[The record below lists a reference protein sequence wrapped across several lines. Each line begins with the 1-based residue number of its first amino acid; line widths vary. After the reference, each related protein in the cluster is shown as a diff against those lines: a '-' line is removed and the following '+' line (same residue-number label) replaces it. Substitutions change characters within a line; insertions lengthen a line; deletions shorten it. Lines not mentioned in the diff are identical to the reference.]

1 MERKRRSSHRL
12 RENSKPKFKNTAA
25 TAVDLD
31 DDDDFVSPPR
41 ETKLADERVL
51 EITSGPTVK
60 KRKGKEV
67 ATDVVNIRSGST
79 TKGKKQKNIDKKLQ
93 EKEIRSKRK
102 FENAPSHLKLKLKG
116 KISEIPESK
125 KNDTKKDKRKK
136 VDSEYGPGLRRLSTR
151 MKPGRI
157 CEAAAGLSPEQRE
170 AVEKM
175 GLGTLLRINMDNLP
189 GLLNYYLL
197 DSYYD
202 ASDRLILQNTAILV
216 TKQLISE
223 IMGFEPSGLDFNSLP
238 SCEKTNPILKEW
250 KSQFPD
256 KKYSSEAYLD
266 LIKRTKEDTL
276 MFRLNFLTLFINT
289 FIESM
294 PMGTCQIKVVNKL
307 ILLDDYSKIDW
318 CGYMLDSLRTRKSKW
333 KRDYKTSYYTGPMT
347 LLLLIY
353 VYSMKY
359 ETIPLNKRPPFIVR
373 VTTKILTA
381 VENFEINSG
390 GFGKRQSDLRDEEY
404 PSEPDV
410 DIDEMVKD
418 FADEEAF
425 CAIVDIGFNKI
436 LKEKENMEI
445 ALSAGLAK
453 FPESELLISWKNKI
467 THMFYGETDSEDI
480 DSHDKGNENW
490 NDEPYESPKKNEE
503 TDKIEDEIQPD
514 DVYKTPLQVVNET
527 RVDTSSMTASQFF
540 DLPGV
545 AEEVIQL
552 VDKTTAEKGLKEKGK
567 DVETKELK
575 HYVRRKRKLPRNL
588 KSPFVSRVVSLS
600 SNVISIE
607 KDFCDS
613 IFVSTRDYDDVI
625 WENDD
630 GESMT

>member
-41 ETKLADERVL
+41 E
-51 EITSGPTVK
+51 
-60 KRKGKEV
+60 KE
-67 ATDVVNIRSGST
+67 
-79 TKGKKQKNIDKKLQ
+79 L
-93 EKEIRSKRK
+93 RSKRK

-116 KISEIPESK
+116 KISENPESK

-136 VDSEYGPGLRRLSTR
+136 VDSEYRPGLRRLSTR
-151 MKPGRI
+151 MKLGRI

-197 DSYYD
+197 DSYDD
-202 ASDRLILQNTAILV
+202 ASDSLILQNTTILV

-256 KKYSSEAYLD
+256 KKY
-266 LIKRTKEDTL
+266 
-276 MFRLNFLTLFINT
+276 NT
-289 FIESM
+289 
-294 PMGTCQIKVVNKL
+294 
-307 ILLDDYSKIDW
+307 
-318 CGYMLDSLRTRKSKW
+318 
-333 KRDYKTSYYTGPMT
+333 
-347 LLLLIY
+347 
-353 VYSMKY
+353 
-359 ETIPLNKRPPFIVR
+359 
-373 VTTKILTA
+373 

-404 PSEPDV
+404 PSEHDV

-418 FADEEAF
+418 FSDEEAF
-425 CAIVDIGFNKI
+425 CTIVDIGFNKI

-467 THMFYGETDSEDI
+467 KHMFYGETDSEDI
-480 DSHDKGNENW
+480 DSHDKGNESW

-503 TDKIEDEIQPD
+503 TDKTEDDIQPD

-552 VDKTTAEKGLKEKGK
+552 VDKTKAEKDLKEKGK

-588 KSPFVSRVVSLS
+588 KSPFISRVVSLS

-613 IFVSTRDYDDVI
+613 IFVSTRDY
-625 WENDD
+625 E
-630 GESMT
+630 

>member
-1 MERKRRSSHRL
+1 MERKRRSSQRL

-41 ETKLADERVL
+41 ETKLGDERVL
-51 EITSGPTVK
+51 QITSGPTVK
-60 KRKGKEV
+60 KGKE
-67 ATDVVNIRSGST
+67 
-79 TKGKKQKNIDKKLQ
+79 K
-93 EKEIRSKRK
+93 
-102 FENAPSHLKLKLKG
+102 
-116 KISEIPESK
+116 
-125 KNDTKKDKRKK
+125 
-136 VDSEYGPGLRRLSTR
+136 SEYGPGLRRLSTR

-170 AVEKM
+170 A
-175 GLGTLLRINMDNLP
+175 
-189 GLLNYYLL
+189 
-197 DSYYD
+197 
-202 ASDRLILQNTAILV
+202 
-216 TKQLISE
+216 
-223 IMGFEPSGLDFNSLP
+223 
-238 SCEKTNPILKEW
+238 
-250 KSQFPD
+250 
-256 KKYSSEAYLD
+256 
-266 LIKRTKEDTL
+266 
-276 MFRLNFLTLFINT
+276 
-289 FIESM
+289 
-294 PMGTCQIKVVNKL
+294 
-307 ILLDDYSKIDW
+307 
-318 CGYMLDSLRTRKSKW
+318 
-333 KRDYKTSYYTGPMT
+333 
-347 LLLLIY
+347 LIY

-359 ETIPLNKRPPFIVR
+359 ETIPLNKRPPFVVR

-404 PSEPDV
+404 PSEHDV

-467 THMFYGETDSEDI
+467 KHMFYGETDSEDI
-480 DSHDKGNENW
+480 DSHDKGNESW

-503 TDKIEDEIQPD
+503 TDKIEDDIQPD

-552 VDKTTAEKGLKEKGK
+552 VDKTTAEKDLKEKGK

-613 IFVSTRDYDDVI
+613 IFVSTRDY
-625 WENDD
+625 E
-630 GESMT
+630 

>member
-1 MERKRRSSHRL
+1 MERKRRSSQRL

-41 ETKLADERVL
+41 ETKMGDERVL
-51 EITSGPTVK
+51 QITSGPTEK
-60 KRKGKEV
+60 K
-67 ATDVVNIRSGST
+67 
-79 TKGKKQKNIDKKLQ
+79 
-93 EKEIRSKRK
+93 EKEKRSKRK

-116 KISEIPESK
+116 KISEIPETK

-197 DSYYD
+197 DSYDD
-202 ASDRLILQNTAILV
+202 ATDRLILQNTTILV

-238 SCEKTNPILKEW
+238 SCEKTNPILKQW

-266 LIKRTKEDTL
+266 LIKRTKEDT
-276 MFRLNFLTLFINT
+276 
-289 FIESM
+289 
-294 PMGTCQIKVVNKL
+294 
-307 ILLDDYSKIDW
+307 
-318 CGYMLDSLRTRKSKW
+318 
-333 KRDYKTSYYTGPMT
+333 
-347 LLLLIY
+347 
-353 VYSMKY
+353 MKY
-359 ETIPLNKRPPFIVR
+359 ETIPLNKRPPFVVR

-404 PSEPDV
+404 PSEHDV

-467 THMFYGETDSEDI
+467 KHMFYGETDSEDI
-480 DSHDKGNENW
+480 DSHDKGNESW

-503 TDKIEDEIQPD
+503 TDKIEDDIQPD

-552 VDKTTAEKGLKEKGK
+552 VDKTTAEKDLKEKGN

-588 KSPFVSRVVSLS
+588 KSPFISRVVSLS
-600 SNVISIE
+600 SNVIYIE

-613 IFVSTRDYDDVI
+613 IFVSTREY
-625 WENDD
+625 E
-630 GESMT
+630 

>member
-79 TKGKKQKNIDKKLQ
+79 TKGKKQKIIDKKLQ

-157 CEAAAGLSPEQRE
+157 CEAAAGLSPEQRK

-197 DSYYD
+197 DSYDD
-202 ASDRLILQNTAILV
+202 ASDGLILQNTTILV

-238 SCEKTNPILKEW
+238 S
-250 KSQFPD
+250 
-256 KKYSSEAYLD
+256 
-266 LIKRTKEDTL
+266 
-276 MFRLNFLTLFINT
+276 
-289 FIESM
+289 
-294 PMGTCQIKVVNKL
+294 KV
-307 ILLDDYSKIDW
+307 
-318 CGYMLDSLRTRKSKW
+318 R
-333 KRDYKTSYYTGPMT
+333 
-347 LLLLIY
+347 
-353 VYSMKY
+353 
-359 ETIPLNKRPPFIVR
+359 
-373 VTTKILTA
+373 
-381 VENFEINSG
+381 
-390 GFGKRQSDLRDEEY
+390 DLRDEEY

-503 TDKIEDEIQPD
+503 TDRIEYEIQPD

-613 IFVSTRDYDDVI
+613 IFVSTRDY
-625 WENDD
+625 E
-630 GESMT
+630 